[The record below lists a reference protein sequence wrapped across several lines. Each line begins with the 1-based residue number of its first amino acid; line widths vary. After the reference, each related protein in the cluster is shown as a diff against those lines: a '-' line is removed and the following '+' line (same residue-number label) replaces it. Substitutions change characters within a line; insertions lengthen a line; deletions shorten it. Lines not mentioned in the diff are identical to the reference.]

1 MLNEFL
7 GVNRNVIIEATH
19 ARAASRRNQA
29 LSREA
34 LAAGVSIFLDQLS
47 ETLRREAGGPGA
59 APASTEAIGD
69 GAVRHG
75 GMLRDLGFTV
85 SEVVHFYGDI
95 CQAVTEL
102 AVEQGTAVAV
112 EEFRILNLSLD
123 RAIADAVTEHAR
135 LTADVASQAEREHIG
150 QLAHE
155 MRNHLHAALMA
166 FTLLKSG
173 VVAVNGSTGSVL
185 GRSLASLRALIEGAL
200 SGVRLSA
207 PGTSMQRIAVDGFL
221 DDVNASA
228 ALLADHHE
236 VRFEFEPL
244 DSAMTIDA
252 DPQLLASAV
261 MNLVQNAFKYT
272 HPGGLVVL
280 RSRSA
285 GNRVILEVEDECG
298 GLPEQTDPFRAF
310 ADRQG
315 KDRSGLGLGLSIAR
329 QAVRANRGEISV
341 YNLPGKGCIFSVNLP
356 AAAPEAAGA
365 TAC

>member
-7 GVNRNVIIEATH
+7 GVNRDVIIDATH
-19 ARAASRRNQA
+19 ARAACRRDLA
-29 LSREA
+29 LSRDA
-34 LAAGVSIFLDQLS
+34 AAAGVSIFLDQLS

-59 APASTEAIGD
+59 GPAPPEAVGD
-69 GAVRHG
+69 GAAKHG
-75 GMLRDLGFTV
+75 GILRDLGFSV
-85 SEVVHFYGDI
+85 SEVVNFYGDI

-102 AVEQGTAVAV
+102 AIEQQVAMTV

-123 RAIADAVTEHAR
+123 RAIAAAVTEHAR
-135 LTADVASQAEREHIG
+135 LTADRAAQDEREHIG
-150 QLAHE
+150 KLAHE

-166 FTLLKSG
+166 FSLLKGG

-200 SGVRLSA
+200 AGVRLSA
-207 PGTSMQRIAVDGFL
+207 PWASVERIPVDDFL
-221 DDVNASA
+221 SDVNASV

-236 VRFEFEPL
+236 IRFKFEPL

-252 DPQLLASAV
+252 DPQLLASA
-261 MNLVQNAFKYT
+261 MINLVQNAFKYT

-280 RSRSA
+280 RSRRA

-356 AAAPEAAGA
+356 ASDSEAAVLA
-365 TAC
+365 H